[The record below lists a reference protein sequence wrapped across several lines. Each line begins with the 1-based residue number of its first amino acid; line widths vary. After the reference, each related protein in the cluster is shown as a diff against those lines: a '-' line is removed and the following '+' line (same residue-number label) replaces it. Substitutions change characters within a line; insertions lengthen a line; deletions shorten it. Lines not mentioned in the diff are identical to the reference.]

1 MLGAA
6 LGFSQVGMTPIVE
19 IPYAKYLD
27 CGADMFHEIA
37 VLHWLSAG
45 RSKQGMVIRLQGFDK
60 GVFGGNF
67 HTHNMLPHMPPGI
80 DVVCYSN
87 GSDYAR
93 GFRHAVAQA
102 KFAGR
107 IVMTVDCTAL
117 LNQRHL
123 HYKDRGWETVYPELV
138 PSSEKEEE
146 DACTSLSSLDYLGF
160 DEIRRYGTRGKYV
173 TVAYG
178 NGVVTALQSRRT
190 MVESGILVSE
200 EDMDVIDCPLL
211 SAVPDGLR
219 QVLPQYERALFADIT
234 KRGPCCVLSNHITT
248 LQEESTL
255 PNRWRLVAAPCTYN
269 PLGSLETFLNVNDV
283 TKAWQQLLI
292 Q

>member
-1 MLGAA
+1 MGAA
-6 LGFSQVGMTPIVE
+6 LGFAQVGLTPIVE

-45 RSKQGMVIRLQGFDK
+45 QSRQGMVIRLQGFDR

-80 DVVCYSN
+80 DVVCFSN
-87 GSDYAR
+87 GADYAR

-102 KFAGR
+102 KLAGR

-123 HYKDRGWETVYPELV
+123 HEKDRGWETSYPELY
-138 PSSEKEEE
+138 KEQGP
-146 DACTSLSSLDYLGF
+146 DQTLNSQDYMGF
-160 DEIRRYGTRGKYV
+160 HEIRRYGEKAKWA
-173 TVAYG
+173 TVSYG
-178 NGVVTALQSRRT
+178 NGVVAALQCRRAL
-190 MVESGILVSE
+190 VASGVLSSE
-200 EDMDVIDCPLL
+200 EEMDVIDCPYL

-219 QVLPQYERALFADIT
+219 AVLPQYENVVFADIT
-234 KRGPCCVLSNHITT
+234 KEGPGSVFSSHITT
-248 LQEESTL
+248 LHKESTL
-255 PNRWRLVAAPCTYN
+255 LPADWTLVAAPRTYN
-269 PLGSLETFLNVNDV
+269 PLGSLETFLNVEDICQ
-283 TKAWQQLLI
+283 AWQALLTK
-292 Q
+292 